1 MYVFVVEMDPFM
13 VQFFELNTSKSDAY
27 RLNDENFEVLP
38 EDFVRKMKDPQLV
51 AIGRSR
57 VNYIF

>member
-1 MYVFVVEMDPFM
+1 M
-13 VQFFELNTSKSDAY
+13 VQFFEFNTSKSDAY

-38 EDFVRKMKDPQLV
+38 EDFVRKVKDPQLV